1 MASSNP
7 YPFRLGTTSFIYP
20 DGYVANV
27 RALAPRVDEIEL
39 LIFEIAN
46 LPTRHQIRELAA
58 LARDHETTFNVHLPL
73 DISMADPSADQRAR
87 SVDAVA
93 RTIERVAPLAP
104 TTHTL
109 HLTCA
114 SRRMD
119 ARELKAWQDRAT
131 QSTARLLQTAAIASR
146 EISVETLEFDPQW
159 LAPVVSKLDLAVCI
173 DVGHLILYGF
183 DVATT
188 LKEYAQRITI
198 FHLHGVKQGR
208 DHRAITH
215 LAVDIQRLMAKFLI
229 NFHGSLSIEVFS
241 ANPLE
246 RSLEAMPAFM
256 AHAGDKSG

>member
-58 LARDHETTFNVHLPL
+58 LARDNETTFNVHLPL

-119 ARELKAWQDRAT
+119 ARDLKAWQDRAT
-131 QSTARLLQTAAIASR
+131 QSTAR
-146 EISVETLEFDPQW
+146 LEFDPQW
-159 LAPVVSKLDLAVCI
+159 LAPVVSKLDLAMCI

-183 DVATT
+183 DLATT